1 MVEEID
7 IEAETSGRHCSSGD
21 ASLLLEQPDR
31 TAALPSGE
39 LPPMTGFQKKAL
51 VCLSYAYCMGYARS
65 AIMAPFF
72 PSQAA
77 ERGASETIVGFIF
90 GYYSL
95 IAFLSAP
102 LIGKLISHT
111 GPRFMFLCGSL
122 VGMCVWVLT
131 GVSGYTAGA
140 PFVGLCF
147 AVFTVEGVCYS
158 AFEIALMATVAR
170 IYPRRVSTVMGT
182 MEIFIGLGTMV
193 ASPVG
198 GALFETFAL
207 HLSHHEILPF
217 QSGGYLV
224 PFLVAGLLLGS
235 CAFVVCII
243 PPNAVKEDVKS
254 GSLTRLVT
262 IPDIMVV
269 AGVIFAVYLIYAF
282 LDPTLEPHLT
292 GQFEI
297 SQTEVGVVFMVGNGA
312 HALASPF
319 WGWLADKYVKWTRVQ
334 MTVGVLVSAV
344 AFTFLGPAPFYG
356 TAGMIWEIYLA
367 QVVFGIAK
375 SAAIVPTY
383 AELLRAAR
391 AAGMPDDLGT
401 YGVISGVY
409 DLMMNL
415 GYLIG
420 STVGG
425 VLMEEIGFPWASTSM
440 AGVCL
445 LQGCIMVV
453 FYVVKL
459 KHLR

>member
-1 MVEEID
+1 MVEESD
-7 IEAETSGRHCSSGD
+7 IEAETSGHHCSSGD
-21 ASLLLEQPDR
+21 TIPLLKPPDG
-31 TAALPSGE
+31 TAAVPSKE

-95 IAFLSAP
+95 IAFLTAP
-102 LIGKLISHT
+102 IVGKLTRFCGNDMCPAINLFPPPPPQITRT

-131 GVSGYTAGA
+131 GVSGYTAGG
-140 PFVGLCF
+140 PFIGLCF
-147 AVFTVEGVCYS
+147 AVFTVEGFCYS

-170 IYPRRVSTVMGT
+170 VFPKRVSTVMGT
-182 MEIFIGLGTMV
+182 MEIFIGVGTML
-193 ASPVG
+193 ASPAG
-198 GALFETFAL
+198 GALFEW
-207 HLSHHEILPF
+207 
-217 QSGGYLV
+217 GGYLL
-224 PFLVAGLLLGS
+224 PFVVAGLLLGS

-243 PPNAVKEDVKS
+243 PSNAGKENVKS
-254 GSLTRLVT
+254 GSLTRLAT
-262 IPDIMVV
+262 IPDILVV
-269 AGVIFAVYLIYAF
+269 SGVIFAVYLIYAF

-292 GQFEI
+292 GKFGI

-319 WGWLADKYVKWTRVQ
+319 WGWLADRYVRWTKVQ
-334 MTVGVLVSAV
+334 MTVGVMVSAL

-356 TAGMIWEIYLA
+356 TTGMIWEIYVA

-401 YGVISGVY
+401 YGVISGLY

-415 GYLIG
+415 G
-420 STVGG
+420 
-425 VLMEEIGFPWASTSM
+425 
-440 AGVCL
+440 
-445 LQGCIMVV
+445 
-453 FYVVKL
+453 
-459 KHLR
+459 

>member
-1 MVEEID
+1 
-7 IEAETSGRHCSSGD
+7 
-21 ASLLLEQPDR
+21 
-31 TAALPSGE
+31 
-39 LPPMTGFQKKAL
+39 MTGFQKKVL

-102 LIGKLISHT
+102 IIGKLISHT

-131 GVSGYTAGA
+131 GVSGYTSGG
-140 PFVGLCF
+140 PFIGLCF
-147 AVFTVEGVCYS
+147 AVFTVEGFCYS
-158 AFEIALMATVAR
+158 AFEISLMATVAR
-170 IYPRRVSTVMGT
+170 VYPGRVSTVMGT
-182 MEIFIGLGTMV
+182 MEIFIGVGTML
-193 ASPVG
+193 ASPAG
-198 GALFETFAL
+198 GALFEW
-207 HLSHHEILPF
+207 
-217 QSGGYLV
+217 GGYLV
-224 PFLVAGLLLGS
+224 PFVVAGLLLGS

-243 PPNAVKEDVKS
+243 PTNADDVKS
-254 GSLTRLVT
+254 GSLTRLAT
-262 IPDIMVV
+262 IPDILVV
-269 AGVIFAVYLIYAF
+269 AGVIFSVYLIYAF

-292 GQFEI
+292 GKFKI

-319 WGWLADKYVKWTRVQ
+319 WGWLADKYVVSAPLQ
-334 MTVGVLVSAV
+334 MTVGVLVSAL

-356 TAGMIWEIYLA
+356 TTGMIWEIYVA

-383 AELLRAAR
+383 AELLLAAR
-391 AAGMPDDLGT
+391 AAGMPEDLGT

-415 GYLIG
+415 G
-420 STVGG
+420 
-425 VLMEEIGFPWASTSM
+425 
-440 AGVCL
+440 
-445 LQGCIMVV
+445 
-453 FYVVKL
+453 
-459 KHLR
+459 